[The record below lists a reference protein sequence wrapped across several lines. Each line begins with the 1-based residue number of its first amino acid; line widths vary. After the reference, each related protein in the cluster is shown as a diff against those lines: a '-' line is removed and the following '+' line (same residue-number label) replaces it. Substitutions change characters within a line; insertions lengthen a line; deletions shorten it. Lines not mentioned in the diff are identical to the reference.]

1 MTVLDVTGFAQGQRV
16 RLPGRA
22 DILVIQDVVTAGDGC
37 TLYVAPEAAPDDIT
51 RVPLA
56 AGEAAGVE
64 VLRADG
70 RADPRQVLAG
80 LWNEWMR
87 HSVASAKAT
96 ALASTPLRAYPHQT
110 LAVYGSMLPQPVL
123 RFLLAD
129 EPGTGSRE
137 RPGCAGWS
145 DRCHTWRLRCAHGFF
160 SLHHNTVTVNWPR
173 VERRQPD
180 RVHGRQP

>member
-1 MTVLDVTGFAQGQRV
+1 VTVLDVMGFAQGQRV

-70 RADPRQVLAG
+70 RADPRQVLAS

-129 EPGTGSRE
+129 EPGTGPRA
-137 RPGCAGWS
+137 PW
-145 DRCHTWRLRCAHGFF
+145 LRWMVGPLSYQAATVRSWF
-160 SLHHNTVTVNWPR
+160 LPAPPPHHH
-173 VERRQPD
+173 RQLAA
-180 RVHGRQP
+180 R